1 MDGLKRTRRLPIS
14 SAIVV
19 EFQRPPLQHK
29 TTVDDPP
36 PREQIKT
43 FNTLT
48 NEDRAVKFLEKLIH
62 AIGMETSQPGIGAVR
77 MRMPSTATASRDVK
91 STKEPTKSKSFVNY
105 SLDFVATNWLPLFSL
120 LVILALASMLKDS
133 FNKIIFSDDHKP

>member
-1 MDGLKRTRRLPIS
+1 MHGWLEEDKEAPYFLSNCRGVS
-14 SAIVV
+14 EA
-19 EFQRPPLQHK
+19 PLQHK

-62 AIGMETSQPGIGAVR
+62 AIGMETSQPGIGALKN
-77 MRMPSTATASRDVK
+77 ADA
-91 STKEPTKSKSFVNY
+91 VN
-105 SLDFVATNWLPLFSL
+105 
-120 LVILALASMLKDS
+120 
-133 FNKIIFSDDHKP
+133 SDCI

>member
-1 MDGLKRTRRLPIS
+1 MDGLKSTRRLPIS

-43 FNTLT
+43 FNTLI
-48 NEDRAVKFLEKLIH
+48 NEDRVVKFLEKLIY
-62 AIGMETSQPGIGAVR
+62 AIGMETSQPGIGALKNVD
-77 MRMPSTATASRDVK
+77 A
-91 STKEPTKSKSFVNY
+91 VN
-105 SLDFVATNWLPLFSL
+105 
-120 LVILALASMLKDS
+120 
-133 FNKIIFSDDHKP
+133 SDCI